1 VLHRSTS
8 PAIARS
14 NALELSEALELLRRA
29 EAAVR
34 HSDGLEARMW
44 LGDLDRRAPREML
57 REERLTTQVLA
68 ACALGDVAA
77 AREAVLELEQSNPE
91 SMYRARL
98 EGSCAAP
105 AP

>member
-1 VLHRSTS
+1 M
-8 PAIARS
+8 
-14 NALELSEALELLRRA
+14 
-29 EAAVR
+29 R

-57 REERLTTQVLA
+57 REERLATQVLA
-68 ACALGDVAA
+68 ACALGDVVA
-77 AREAVLELEQSNPE
+77 ARDAARQLEQQNSE

-98 EGSCAAP
+98 EGSCVTP